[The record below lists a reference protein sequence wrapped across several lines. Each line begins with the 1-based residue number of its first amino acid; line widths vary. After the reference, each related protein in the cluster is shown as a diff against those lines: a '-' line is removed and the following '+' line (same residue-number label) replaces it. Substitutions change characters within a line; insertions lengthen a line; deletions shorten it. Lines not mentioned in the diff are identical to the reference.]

1 MSVRDNIPK
10 PVGSKI
16 HVPSLAAA
24 SIALPSTLQHGGSM
38 VDVADVPKADSDDD
52 LPWDSRR
59 LLRVVEQLDTFVL
72 QHIAGELHLDDPDGC
87 VACAVRRVLR
97 QVLKCTDAAAKSSL
111 EHMIWKAQA
120 DQDAGVTGERVS
132 IAAQAIR
139 TYLRSTSST
148 SGYSNDTFR
157 FVQREVNI
165 CRVLIGSYYSQQ
177 EVSNEAA
184 QVLLCKMDRLAAHMR
199 LFTEEVSCVEAPTC
213 SSVVAAPTCSSVER
227 TIPAA
232 LLQ

>member
-1 MSVRDNIPK
+1 MS
-10 PVGSKI
+10 
-16 HVPSLAAA
+16 AAGINA
-24 SIALPSTLQHGGSM
+24 SIVQSNARMH
-38 VDVADVPKADSDDD
+38 VADVPKVDSDDV

-59 LLRVVEQLDTFVL
+59 LLRVVEQLDTFAL

-97 QVLKCTDAAAKSSL
+97 QVLKCTGAAAKSSL
-111 EHMIWKAQA
+111 EHMVRKAKA

-165 CRVLIGSYYSQQ
+165 CRVFIGSYYSQQ
-177 EVSNEAA
+177 EVYNEAA
-184 QVLLCKMDRLAAHMR
+184 QVL
-199 LFTEEVSCVEAPTC
+199 F
-213 SSVVAAPTCSSVER
+213 
-227 TIPAA
+227 
-232 LLQ
+232 